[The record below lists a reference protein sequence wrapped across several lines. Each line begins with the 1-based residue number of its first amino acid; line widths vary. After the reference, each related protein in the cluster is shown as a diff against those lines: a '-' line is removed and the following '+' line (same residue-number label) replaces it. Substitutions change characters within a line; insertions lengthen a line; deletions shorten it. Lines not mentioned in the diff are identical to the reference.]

1 MLEGLGKIIKKTTDK
16 IANAIFLDKN
26 LVDTIIKDLQRAL
39 IEADVEILLIKEI
52 SDRLKKIAFDER
64 IAGIE
69 KKEHLIKSLHDELL
83 SILGKEKKLELEK
96 KQNKIMLIGL
106 YGSGKTTTI
115 AKIGNW
121 FAKRGKK
128 VCLVGLDVHRPAA
141 KEQLE
146 QLAQKNKLHYFIDKE
161 EENAIKTW
169 KKFKKTK
176 EYSESELILID
187 SAGRHTLNK
196 ELIKEIKSLEKEIS
210 PTETILVI
218 PADIGQAAKKQSQEF
233 KEALKIS
240 GIIITRMDSSAKAGG
255 AITACNQTQSP
266 IYFLTTGEK
275 INDLEEF
282 EPESFLSRILGMG
295 DLKTLV
301 EKVKSITNEDE
312 QKEMQERLQQGKIS
326 IEDVISQVKTMNT
339 LGGFDKIK
347 SLIPGFSSAKIP
359 EEKMQEQQKKI
370 QKWEHIVKSMT
381 KEEKANPEILEKE
394 NSRVNRIAKGAGVN
408 NSDVK
413 SLIKQY
419 RMLADMI
426 KTSSTMNMEQGFSQK
441 DLQKLMKKFGK
452 RKVIRF

>member
-1 MLEGLGKIIKKTTDK
+1 VPKI
-16 IANAIFLDKN
+16 N
-26 LVDTIIKDLQRAL
+26 TIP
-39 IEADVEILLIKEI
+39 
-52 SDRLKKIAFDER
+52 R
-64 IAGIE
+64 I
-69 KKEHLIKSLHDELL
+69 
-83 SILGKEKKLELEK
+83 
-96 KQNKIMLIGL
+96 
-106 YGSGKTTTI
+106 
-115 AKIGNW
+115 
-121 FAKRGKK
+121 
-128 VCLVGLDVHRPAA
+128 
-141 KEQLE
+141 
-146 QLAQKNKLHYFIDKE
+146 
-161 EENAIKTW
+161 
-169 KKFKKTK
+169 
-176 EYSESELILID
+176 
-187 SAGRHTLNK
+187 
-196 ELIKEIKSLEKEIS
+196 
-210 PTETILVI
+210 
-218 PADIGQAAKKQSQEF
+218 EF